1 MRVNTN
7 RWNRLRYTL
16 YAPFYDLVA
25 RRLGRGRRRALELL
39 DVREVERV
47 LLVGCGTGL
56 DLELLPRGANVTA
69 VDLTPAMVEKT
80 LSRAASLGMR
90 VDARVMDAAKLD
102 FPDAS
107 FDCVVLHLILAV
119 VPDPYAT
126 AREAARVL
134 RPGGRASIFDK
145 FLPDAGRASLVRR
158 AANVLTNAFATNIN
172 RRLGD
177 ILAGTPFKMATDEPS
192 VFGGAFRVVIVTG
205 SRVIPH
211 REDGAESPS
220 DGASQAL

>member
-39 DVREVERV
+39 QVREGERV
-47 LLVGCGTGL
+47 LIVGCGTGL
-56 DLELLPRGANVTA
+56 DLELLPRGAQVTA

-80 LSRAASLGMR
+80 RSRAEALGMTI
-90 VDARVMDAAKLD
+90 DARVMDAAKLD

-107 FDCVVLHLILAV
+107 FDCVLLHLILAV
-119 VPDPYAT
+119 VPDPYST

-145 FLPDAGRASLVRR
+145 FLPDEARPSLVRR
-158 AANVLTNAFATNIN
+158 AANLLTNLFATNIN

-177 ILAGTPFKMATDEPS
+177 LLAGTPLQVVTNEPS
-192 VFGGAFRVVIVTG
+192 VFGGAFRVVVAG
-205 SRVIPH
+205 R
-211 REDGAESPS
+211 
-220 DGASQAL
+220 

>member
-39 DVREVERV
+39 QVQDGERV
-47 LLVGCGTGL
+47 LIVGCGTGL
-56 DLELLPRGANVTA
+56 DLELLPRGGAIVTA

-80 LSRAASLGMR
+80 RARAATLGMS
-90 VDARVMDAAKLD
+90 VDARVMDAAKLE

-107 FDCVVLHLILAV
+107 FDCVLLHLILAV
-119 VPDPYAT
+119 VPDPYST

-145 FLPDAGRASLVRR
+145 FLPDEGRPSLARR
-158 AANVLTNAFATNIN
+158 AANVLTNVFATEIN
-172 RRLGD
+172 RRLGE
-177 ILAGTPFKMATDEPS
+177 ILAGTGLRVVTNEAS
-192 VFGGAFRVVIVTG
+192 VFGGAFRVVIV
-205 SRVIPH
+205 SFR
-211 REDGAESPS
+211 A
-220 DGASQAL
+220 A